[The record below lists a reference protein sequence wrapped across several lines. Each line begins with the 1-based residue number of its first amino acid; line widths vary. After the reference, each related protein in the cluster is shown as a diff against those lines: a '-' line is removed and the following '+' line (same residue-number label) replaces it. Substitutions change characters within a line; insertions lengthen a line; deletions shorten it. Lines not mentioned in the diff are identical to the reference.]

1 MLYPDK
7 AIDVIL
13 LSCDM
18 VIERGADNPWEVNAT
33 LEDKIVERA
42 LNKREVRTE
51 IRSWSDPS
59 VNWADAGC
67 VLVRTPWDYNDDFPR
82 FFSWM
87 KETSQLT
94 QFLNPIE
101 LLTWNIDKHYL
112 QDLEKAGVN
121 IVPSIFIEIGDE
133 RSLTS
138 IIAESGWE
146 EVVLKPCVS
155 AGARHTYRFTP
166 NEADKHEAVFRELI
180 EEEAMILQPFIKDIL
195 SLGEYSFMYIDGKYS
210 FTTCKK
216 AKAGDYRVQDDF
228 GGTVAMYEPS
238 QEEKDLTLKMVE
250 ACPIMPMY
258 ARVDCIPTA
267 TGELL
272 LSEIELIEPE
282 LWFRLNEA
290 AAEDLANALI
300 ERLTKKQA
308 AY

>member
-7 AIDVIL
+7 AIDVVL
-13 LSCDM
+13 LSCDA
-18 VIERGADNPWEVNAT
+18 VINRGGDNPWEVNAT
-33 LEDKIVERA
+33 LEDKIVEKA

-59 VNWADAGC
+59 VNWAEVGC
-67 VLVRTPWDYNDDFPR
+67 VLVRTPWDYNDDFPK
-82 FFSWM
+82 FLSWM
-87 KETSQLT
+87 QETAKHT
-94 QFLNPIE
+94 HFLNPID
-101 LLTWNIDKHYL
+101 LLIWNIDKHYL
-112 QDLEKAGVN
+112 QDLEKAGVS
-121 IVPSIFIEIGDE
+121 IVPSLFIEIGEE

-155 AGARHTYRFTP
+155 AGARHTYRLKP
-166 NEADKHEAVFRELI
+166 VESDKYENIFRKLI
-180 EEEAMILQPFIKDIL
+180 LQEAMILQPFIKDIL
-195 SLGEYSFMYIDGKYS
+195 NLGEYSFMYINGKYS

-216 AKAGDYRVQDDF
+216 AKEGDYRVQDDF
-228 GGTVAMYEPS
+228 GGTVALYKPS
-238 QEEKDLTLKMVE
+238 QEEKDITRKMVE
-250 ACPIMPMY
+250 ACPVMPLY
-258 ARVDCIPTA
+258 ARVDCIPTK

-282 LWFRLNEA
+282 LWFRLNGE
-290 AAEDLANALI
+290 AAEDLADALI